1 MTLGGRR
8 VKVRRP
14 RARSADDE
22 PELPVRTYEYFADPD
37 PKLGARGLVIAVEEN
52 EERWRACR
60 SGADRPVSGRTVV
73 ARRRRP
79 GFTRSQ
85 TNSTVRRRRGRRA
98 TTIWPKFGS
107 CRRWRR
113 YMG

>member
-37 PKLGARGLVIAVEEN
+37 PKLGARGP
-52 EERWRACR
+52 
-60 SGADRPVSGRTVV
+60 GD
-73 ARRRRP
+73 RRRRER
-79 GFTRSQ
+79 GDGGARLQ
-85 TNSTVRRRRGRRA
+85 ERRRSPRLR
-98 TTIWPKFGS
+98 
-107 CRRWRR
+107 
-113 YMG
+113 

>member
-52 EERWRACR
+52 EEM
-60 SGADRPVSGRTVV
+60 V
-73 ARRRRP
+73 ARLQERRRSP
-79 GFTRSQ
+79 RL
-85 TNSTVRRRRGRRA
+85 R
-98 TTIWPKFGS
+98 
-107 CRRWRR
+107 
-113 YMG
+113 